1 MPHYLKHPEH
11 GVHIAYTPEEVD
23 ACRLN
28 GWTPIEEEKPVPA
41 PVSTE
46 EPIKRRGRP
55 PKVEK

>member
-11 GVHIAYTPEEVD
+11 GVHIAYTPEEVE

-28 GWTPIEEEKPVPA
+28 GWTPIEEENPA
-41 PVSTE
+41 QPAVTE

-55 PKVEK
+55 PKGEK